1 MNELTEAMISRRL
14 AQALVSSGDSGEM
27 EFQLPPE
34 FWETDPRPAAVLV
47 PLLRKEHVWEVL
59 FTRRED
65 SLVEHS
71 GQVAFPGGRVDPA
84 DDSIEATALR
94 EAQEEIDLRPQDV
107 RRLGRLRQLRT
118 ITNYYVTPVVGVIPW
133 PYSFRLALNEVSRVF
148 TIPLSWL
155 SGPKNYEIRPRQY
168 PTPHPPARVIYFQL
182 YDGELLWGISAQ
194 ITLNLLKA
202 LQLI

>member
-1 MNELTEAMISRRL
+1 MNELTEAIISRRL
-14 AQALVSSGDSGEM
+14 ARALVAPDESIDA
-27 EFQLPPE
+27 EFHLPPE

-47 PLLRKEHVWEVL
+47 PLLKKDNAWEVL
-59 FTRRED
+59 FTRRTA

-71 GQVAFPGGRVDPA
+71 GQVAFPGGRVEPGDVSVESA
-84 DDSIEATALR
+84 ALR
-94 EAQEEIDLRPQDV
+94 EAEEEIALQPKDV
-107 RRLGRLRQLRT
+107 RRLGRLKQLRT
-118 ITNYYVTPVVGVIPW
+118 ITNYYVTPIVGVIPW
-133 PYSFRLALNEVSRVF
+133 PYPYSLALEEVSRVF

-155 SGPKNYEIRPRQY
+155 ADPQNYEIRPRQL

-182 YDGELLWGISAQ
+182 FDGELLWGVSAQ